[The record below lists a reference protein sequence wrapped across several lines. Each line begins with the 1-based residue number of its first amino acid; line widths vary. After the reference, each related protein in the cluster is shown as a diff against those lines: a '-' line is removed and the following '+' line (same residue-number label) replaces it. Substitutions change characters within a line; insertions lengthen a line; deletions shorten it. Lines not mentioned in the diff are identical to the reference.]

1 MAYGHAGRVLA
12 AIRPL
17 AVQTG
22 ELFAGLAQLDP
33 EQSHRRQRFTVPR
46 EFTVPR
52 AVFIAANLPKTP
64 IAKIAKPALRER
76 VSSPPRE

>member
-12 AIRPL
+12 AIRLL

-22 ELFAGLAQLDP
+22 ELLASLAQLD
-33 EQSHRRQRFTVPR
+33 QSSRTGGKRS
-46 EFTVPR
+46 TVPR

>member
-12 AIRPL
+12 AIRLL
-17 AVQTG
+17 AVQAGNCSPAWRSSTRSSRTG
-22 ELFAGLAQLDP
+22 GK
-33 EQSHRRQRFTVPR
+33 RFTVPG
-46 EFTVPR
+46 

>member
-1 MAYGHAGRVLA
+1 
-12 AIRPL
+12 
-17 AVQTG
+17 
-22 ELFAGLAQLDP
+22 
-33 EQSHRRQRFTVPR
+33 VPG
-46 EFTVPR
+46 

>member
-12 AIRPL
+12 AIRLL

-22 ELFAGLAQLDP
+22 ELLAGLAQLDP
-33 EQSHRRQRFTVPR
+33 EQSHRRQRFTVPG
-46 EFTVPR
+46 
-52 AVFIAANLPKTP
+52 AVFIAANLAKAP

>member
-12 AIRPL
+12 AIRLL

-22 ELFAGLAQLDP
+22 NCSPAWRSSTRSSRTGGK
-33 EQSHRRQRFTVPR
+33 RFTVPG
-46 EFTVPR
+46 

-76 VSSPPRE
+76 ASPPQE